1 MDVPQIGYPL
11 ALDLVDG
18 LVLVEQDS
26 PSELLGCAKAILDC
40 PLGFLESDDD
50 NAFGTPQLWGVTE
63 PIAATAQRARA
74 AIERGEPRVA
84 ADTAGQWTDLV
95 SGLITA
101 TLERASG

>member
-1 MDVPQIGYPL
+1 MNVPQIGYPL
-11 ALDLVDG
+11 ALDPVDG

-40 PLGFLESDDD
+40 PLGFLDSDEDST
-50 NAFGTPQLWGVTE
+50 FGTPQLWGIAE
-63 PIAATAQRARA
+63 PITATAQRART
-74 AIERGEPRVA
+74 AIERSEPRIG
-84 ADTAGQWTDLV
+84 ADTVGQWTDLV